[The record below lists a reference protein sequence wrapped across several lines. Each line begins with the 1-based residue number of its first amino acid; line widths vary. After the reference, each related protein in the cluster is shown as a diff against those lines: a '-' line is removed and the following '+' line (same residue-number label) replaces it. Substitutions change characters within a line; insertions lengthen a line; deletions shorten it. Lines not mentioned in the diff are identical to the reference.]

1 MMPLSRCA
9 SCSAD
14 HASHYAAALIVHD
27 IITLSLCQP
36 PLLRHI
42 SIFRAPPLDSVIR
55 FQARHIRQ
63 LAFISPAMMLRCYT
77 RGFIDELI
85 SSRQLPPRRISSTC
99 RQLPFQRLAEL
110 MPPPLFAAAIA
121 ITPLFQLSL
130 PFIELSPLSRHF
142 IIAIA
147 DIIRFSPMAS
157 AAYFRADLLALRHAD
172 VFRRRFR
179 RLPMTPILLRQLIH
193 FAQRH
198 CAIRQ
203 LTLPAS
209 CADERCLLPFDISP
223 AISP

>member
-27 IITLSLCQP
+27 IITLSLRQP

-63 LAFISPAMMLRCYT
+63 LAFIAASDDAAMLLREALLMSSFRADSCRHAAFANMPPA
-77 RGFIDELI
+77 DI
-85 SSRQLPPRRISSTC
+85 SA
-99 RQLPFQRLAEL
+99 LAEL
-110 MPPPLFAAAIA
+110 MPPMLFDAAIA

-130 PFIELSPLSRHF
+130 PFIELSPLSSHF

-157 AAYFRADLLALRHAD
+157 AAYFRAD
-172 VFRRRFR
+172 FG
-179 RLPMTPILLRQLIH
+179 IS
-193 FAQRH
+193 
-198 CAIRQ
+198 
-203 LTLPAS
+203 AS
-209 CADERCLLPFDISP
+209 PC
-223 AISP
+223 